1 MVPSGQRPRRPRT
14 AAARAA
20 RLSSRLGRP
29 KPVHFA
35 PPARRRPLP
44 ACPAAL
50 PLAAVG
56 PHANEPLSEAGRAGY
71 SPVWTSPPPAAASRA
86 REGPRRTPPGPNA
99 LLLGSPCYPSRC
111 RPSAFLTYQP

>member
-1 MVPSGQRPRRPRT
+1 MVPAGQRPRRPRT
-14 AAARAA
+14 TAARAA

-56 PHANEPLSEAGRAGY
+56 PHANEPLSGAGRAGY
-71 SPVWTSPPPAAASRA
+71 SPV
-86 REGPRRTPPGPNA
+86 
-99 LLLGSPCYPSRC
+99 
-111 RPSAFLTYQP
+111 